1 MTRWYSE
8 RKQEHYYKKAKSVGY
23 RSRSAFKLK
32 QLQQKFHLIRK
43 NDVVLDL
50 GAAPGGW
57 SQVATELVGPQGKV
71 IGIDVTPI
79 KPLDNAVFITSDIT
93 NPETISYLQDLLG
106 EKKINTILSDMS
118 PDISGNY
125 SVDQARSLWLCEKA
139 FDIAT
144 QFLNK
149 GGNFVCKIFEGE
161 DTKEFIEK
169 IKHRFYIVKITS
181 PKASRQSSSEIYLI
195 AKAYKQ

>member
-106 EKKINTILSDMS
+106 EKKINTRR
-118 PDISGNY
+118 Y
-125 SVDQARSLWLCEKA
+125 FK
-139 FDIAT
+139 
-144 QFLNK
+144 
-149 GGNFVCKIFEGE
+149 
-161 DTKEFIEK
+161 TK
-169 IKHRFYIVKITS
+169 
-181 PKASRQSSSEIYLI
+181 
-195 AKAYKQ
+195 